1 MVGQRNEISRRL
13 LKDNIIPRE
22 NRKGEDQMNQAR
34 GGPLSSVSS
43 FSFGPY
49 ILHLWMDYVY
59 SQIYLF
65 IYLHGM
71 ACIVHYAT
79 LDDTEWLWPL
89 ARKNCIYWEGEAVEL
104 RSSPLP
110 VFVGTP
116 ELTIS

>member
-13 LKDNIIPRE
+13 LKDNIITRE

-49 ILHLWMDYVY
+49 ILQLWMDYVY
-59 SQIYLF
+59 LQIYLF

-71 ACIVHYAT
+71 ACTVHYAT
-79 LDDTEWLWPL
+79 LDDTEWLLWPEGIAYIGKVKQLNYDPHLCRSLL
-89 ARKNCIYWEGEAVEL
+89 AICWY
-104 RSSPLP
+104 S
-110 VFVGTP
+110 
-116 ELTIS
+116 